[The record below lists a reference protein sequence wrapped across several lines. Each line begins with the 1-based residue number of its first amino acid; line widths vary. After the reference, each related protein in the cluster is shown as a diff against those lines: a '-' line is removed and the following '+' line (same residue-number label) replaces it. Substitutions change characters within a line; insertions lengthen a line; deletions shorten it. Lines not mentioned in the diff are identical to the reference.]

1 MDFASYVGEATDIHH
16 IFPANYCVQQ
26 KIDIKRWNSVIN
38 KTPIYARTNRII
50 GGYAPTKYLSSIERN
65 HGVDTADLNN
75 YLESHLI
82 DVEAIRRDDFD
93 TYFQN
98 RANAIYD
105 LIKTA
110 TGKPVAGRE
119 NNDTD
124 LNDEVVTEEQEIF
137 L

>member
-1 MDFASYVGEATDIHH
+1 
-16 IFPANYCVQQ
+16 
-26 KIDIKRWNSVIN
+26 VIN

-65 HGVDTADLNN
+65 HGVDTDKLNN

-82 DVEAIRRDDFD
+82 DVEAIRNDNFD
-93 TYFQN
+93 TYFTN

-105 LIKTA
+105 LIEKA
-110 TGKPVAGRE
+110 TGKQVAGR
-119 NNDTD
+119 NNVNADTV
-124 LNDEVVTEEQEIF
+124 EEETIEEQEIF

>member
-1 MDFASYVGEATDIHH
+1 M
-16 IFPANYCVQQ
+16 
-26 KIDIKRWNSVIN
+26 IN

-50 GGYAPTKYLSSIERN
+50 GGYAPSKYLSSIERN
-65 HGVDTADLNN
+65 HGVSTADLNN

-82 DVEAIRRDDFD
+82 DVEAIRSDNFD

-105 LIKTA
+105 LIEKA
-110 TGKPVAGRE
+110 TGKIVAGRE
-119 NNDTD
+119 NKEADS
-124 LNDEVVTEEQEIF
+124 NDEVGDEEQEIF